1 MTHHHLLDDQ
11 MATLAV
17 VGDLMVQTPG
27 LVEGSATAAGFLA
40 ARRELD
46 QSAVVVANLEVP
58 LSDRGHPVPKTI
70 NLRAHPS
77 VVDDVRA
84 FGVHAVTLANNHLM
98 DYGSEALLDT
108 IAACERA
115 GIVHCG
121 AGSDLDTA
129 SAPAWLTVRKHRVA
143 LLSLSCTVPIE
154 SDAGPARPGIA
165 PLRVRFA
172 FEADVN
178 LLAEQP
184 GTMPWVHSWAEPSDR
199 ERLCQAIAACRAH
212 GADAVVVGIHWG
224 VPSYWL
230 TPYQGL
236 LAAYQR
242 PLAHAL
248 IDAGADAVCGH
259 HAHQLHPIEVYRG
272 KPILYSL
279 GNFAFES
286 PGEFPCMEPES
297 VIARLGFGN
306 RPSCDLV
313 PLMIDERGLPR
324 RATGHEADMVLGK
337 VRELSRPFGTVIHVH
352 DEIAV
357 VDLAAG
363 QTKPLGVDTLVR
375 TDKDDAHLAGT
386 TPTTAAR

>member
-1 MTHHHLLDDQ
+1 MHHLLPDDP
-11 MATLAV
+11 MTTLAV

-40 ARRELD
+40 VRRELGR
-46 QSAVVVANLEVP
+46 SASVVANLEVP

-84 FGVHAVTLANNHLM
+84 LGVHAVTLANNHLM

-108 IAACERA
+108 IAACEQA

-121 AGSDLDTA
+121 GGPDLEAA
-129 SAPAWLTVRKHRVA
+129 SAPAWLTVGEHRIV
-143 LLSLSCTVPIE
+143 LLSVSCTIPIE

-184 GTMPWVHSWAEPSDR
+184 GTMPWVHSWAEPSDQ
-199 ERLCQAIAACRAH
+199 ERLCQAIASCRAE

-230 TPYQGL
+230 SPYQGL
-236 LAAYQR
+236 LAQYQR

-248 IDAGADAVCGH
+248 IDAGAHAVCGH

-297 VIARLGFGN
+297 VIARLSFGD
-306 RPSCDLV
+306 RPSCALV

-324 RATGHEADMVLGK
+324 RATGHEADAVLGK
-337 VRELSRPFGTVIHVH
+337 VLELSWPFGTEISVQ

-357 VDLAAG
+357 VDLAG
-363 QTKPLGVDTLVR
+363 QAKPHRLDTIVDTVTNGAR
-375 TDKDDAHLAGT
+375 LAGT
-386 TPTTAAR
+386 TPTTTDG